1 MPIHQISQEQRKKRL
16 SPAQHNGAFPLLP
29 VCENGFQTSLVSIP
43 FGLADCCSNHSIDF
57 NVNNKISALVSILV
71 LILILVL
78 VQEWSKV
85 YDLCHT
91 FCTLSESKNHWP
103 CENSTL
109 FVSFL
114 VWPWVFWLVER
125 VRKSDTLGHCS
136 NPHYWWFECVHQM
149 WQQYPHDFRTL
160 DEHSQTSW

>member
-71 LILILVL
+71 LILVLLL
-78 VQEWSKV
+78 VQAWSKV
-85 YDLCHT
+85 FDLFARCASQKTHARIARYLCAT
-91 FCTLSESKNHWP
+91 I
-103 CENSTL
+103 
-109 FVSFL
+109 
-114 VWPWVFWLVER
+114 VFSCGREFFDLWNV
-125 VRKSDTLGHCS
+125 
-136 NPHYWWFECVHQM
+136 
-149 WQQYPHDFRTL
+149 
-160 DEHSQTSW
+160 